1 MKLKAFLAGL
11 VVATVLASVAAGEF
25 EWPREGTVKLNNR
38 IIAVSWRDG
47 RPIAQRREVF
57 RDLRLPREGDEDIDL
72 VAELAK
78 HKTKISQKGEVID
91 VLVVQELAGVSNT
104 PAAGSQAA
112 QFKAEFEK
120 QQYDK
125 KMAPKLVVV
134 SSNVFIDTDTDYIH
148 GKGTIQNQGGSPSDW
163 CWAMGNFVDW
173 YGHPFAKPDPW
184 PLRSLAP
191 GESKTFE
198 FWSHVQKDEKKLEK
212 GSKYRCDITFQKAT
226 PPEIEAAIQRL
237 KNY

>member
-1 MKLKAFLAGL
+1 MKSRILLAGL
-11 VVATVLASVAAGEF
+11 AVTFLLAVASAGEF

-57 RDLRLPREGDEDIDL
+57 RDLRLPKEGEEDVDL

-78 HKTKISQKGEVID
+78 LKTKITQKGELID
-91 VLVVQELAGVSNT
+91 VLVVQELTGSRT
-104 PAAGSQAA
+104 PATGGQAA

-120 QQYDK
+120 AQYDK

-134 SSNVFIDTDTDYIH
+134 QSNVFIDTDTDFIH
-148 GKGTIQNQGGSPSDW
+148 GKGTIQNQGGSASDW

-191 GESKTFE
+191 GESKSFE
-198 FWSHVQKDEKKLEK
+198 FWSHVQKDDKKLEK

-226 PPEIEAAIQRL
+226 PPEIEAAIARL